1 VLFRSENSIYGDGL
15 CSGNCS
21 VLLGEDGNMM
31 CENRGGA
38 ADFKVGVE
46 NRIFFVPPLFQMW
59 GYKQANISRGLLN
72 ILKFAAWRLVAFIN
86 IGRPRSMVL

>member
-1 VLFRSENSIYGDGL
+1 MLFRSENSIYGDGL

-46 NRIFFVPPLFQMW
+46 NRIFLYPHFSKC
-59 GYKQANISRGLLN
+59 GGTSKQISVG
-72 ILKFAAWRLVAFIN
+72 AC
-86 IGRPRSMVL
+86 